1 MLQRRLG
8 FEPWFCLGLAVRPRE
23 ADASS
28 LNLDFVV
35 CTMGKVMFTSLN
47 LRDL

>member
-1 MLQRRLG
+1 MLQRIG
-8 FEPWFCLGLAVRPRE
+8 FEFRFCLELAVRPRE

-35 CTMGKVMFTSLN
+35 YTMGKVLFTSLN